1 MIRRMAA
8 ATAGAR
14 RVGAGRRRTPRTLPL
29 NEPLIPAQALDSPLP
44 QSAAARRPQEAVS
57 LMQRKVLREDYQT
70 ALRLLSLIPTN
81 QAVRSQFG
89 GEVKARDGSGG
100 ESERQRLNNDSLQE
114 MRILL
119 KRAGQTHDESSS
131 RLRCIHIAG
140 SKGKGTVAA
149 LATALLLRGGPYEG
163 VGDLGTIGTYTSPHV
178 VSVRERIMLDGE
190 PVSEE
195 LFARRFFELWRRLRQ
210 TEPEIH
216 HRYDVRHERG
226 IRATERWP
234 LVEDDEIAAAGRMPF
249 FFRFMTLL
257 AFHVFRGA
265 NVRTAVIECGIG
277 GEYDATN
284 FLDSGRVTV
293 AVVTS
298 IEIEHAD
305 MLGDTRGS
313 IAWHKAGIFKPGA
326 AAVVVRPHVS
336 HGAYEFMW
344 WLNHSDSPDAHGAPR
359 PPPFRPDD
367 EALLKK
373 RLELGL
379 PISKDPAEASGANAV
394 MAVFWARALRNRVE
408 MMIDVPDNIGEC
420 VPSVRAQEL
429 LGQAALRRP
438 YAMLNMSLAVS
449 AVREHIRKL
458 RQEKALGHRP
468 RIKAI
473 QPHEAP
479 VDLVN
484 RFALFPRKSTG
495 RWEEIVQPEH
505 MKAMRGVAPR
515 GRGEVV
521 SCEIPDETHLRPF
534 ASPVMR
540 KAYYYLDGAHTHES
554 LTAAARWFVAC
565 VQEAL
570 PSASDASRG
579 VPHPAVAVMFNQQ
592 ERSHAPELLA
602 EVLSQLRMAGL
613 RCDLV
618 VLTRN
623 EPYANLEAEREL
635 TAQRRMEQHVAGGSH
650 RTAVFDNVAMAKAEC
665 EKLGAASGE
674 SPTSTSRP
682 VHVLVTGSF
691 NLVKGFLV
699 LHEGNDDELH
709 QRRVWRSQV

>member
-1 MIRRMAA
+1 MIRRAA
-8 ATAGAR
+8 AVVAGAR
-14 RVGAGRRRTPRTLPL
+14 RPRRPRVLPP
-29 NEPLIPAQALDSPLP
+29 NEPLIPAKDSDGPLP
-44 QSAAARRPQEAVS
+44 QPAPVRRPQEPEPP
-57 LMQRKVLREDYQT
+57 LQRKMLRENYQT

-81 QAVRSQFG
+81 QAARSQFG
-89 GEVKARDGSGG
+89 AEAEAGAGG
-100 ESERQRLNNDSLQE
+100 EGERRRLNNDSVHE
-114 MRILL
+114 MRELL
-119 KRAGQTHDESSS
+119 KRAGLTRQGASS

-149 LATALLLRGGPYEG
+149 LTTALLLRGGPYDG
-163 VGDLGTIGTYTSPHV
+163 VGDLGPVGTYTSPHV
-178 VSVRERIMLDGE
+178 ASVRERIMLDGE

-195 LFARRFFELWRRLRQ
+195 LFARRFFELWRQLRQ
-210 TEPEIH
+210 TEPDDFL
-216 HRYDVRHERG
+216 RYNLRGERG
-226 IRATERWP
+226 IRASERWP

-265 NVRTAVIECGIG
+265 NVRTAVVECGIG
-277 GEYDATN
+277 GEYDSTN
-284 FLDSGRVTV
+284 FLDSQRVTV

-298 IEIEHAD
+298 IEVEHAE
-305 MLGDTRGS
+305 MLGETRGS
-313 IAWHKAGIFKPGA
+313 IAWHKAGIFKPGV
-326 AAVVVRPHVS
+326 AAVVVRPHLS
-336 HGAYEFMW
+336 HGAFEFMW
-344 WLNHSDSPDAHGAPR
+344 WLNHSDSPDAQGAPR

-379 PISKDPAEASGANAV
+379 PIRNDPADAGGANAV

-408 MMIDVPDNIGEC
+408 MMIDVPENVGEC

-449 AVREHIRKL
+449 AVKQHIRKL
-458 RQEKALGHRP
+458 REEEALGHRP
-468 RIKAI
+468 RVKAI
-473 QPHEAP
+473 EPHEAP

-484 RFALFPRKSTG
+484 RFSLFPRKSTG
-495 RWEEIVQPEH
+495 RWEEIVQPEQ

-521 SCEIPDETHLRPF
+521 PIEIPDEMHVRPF
-534 ASPVMR
+534 TRPIMR
-540 KAYYYLDGAHTHES
+540 RAYYYLDGAHTRES
-554 LTAAARWFVAC
+554 LTATARWFVAC
-565 VQEAL
+565 VQEAT
-570 PSASDASRG
+570 ASDTSRG
-579 VPHPAVAVMFNQQ
+579 APPPAVVVMFNQQ
-592 ERSHAPELLA
+592 ERSHAPELLEA
-602 EVLSQLRMAGL
+602 ALSQLRVGGV

-623 EPYANLEAEREL
+623 EPYGNLDADRDL
-635 TAQRRMEQHVAGGSH
+635 TAQRRMERVASGGGH
-650 RTAVFDNVAMAKAEC
+650 RTVVFDSVAVAKAEC
-665 EKLGAASGE
+665 EKLGAAPREPPDSK
-674 SPTSTSRP
+674 SRS

-699 LHEGNDDELH
+699 LHEGGDDELQ
-709 QRRVWRSQV
+709 QRRAWKSQV